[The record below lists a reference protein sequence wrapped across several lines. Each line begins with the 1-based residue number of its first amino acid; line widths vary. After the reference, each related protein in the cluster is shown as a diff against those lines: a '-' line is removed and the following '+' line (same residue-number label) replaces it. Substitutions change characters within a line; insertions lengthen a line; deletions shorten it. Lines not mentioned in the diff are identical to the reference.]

1 MPATDHTYSHPS
13 SADDDWPSEY
23 FPDQSEHISTIPA
36 IRHSHV
42 VSAPNNHASIRGLP
56 TRDADSPQCLD
67 GGRTEKKE
75 NDKSYIR
82 VPRMEPDSHF
92 YGTQSSLAPA
102 QRPCVPIP
110 FAKKLGHFPG
120 LMHRSSLF
128 SVGRADDEP
137 RGGEAKSQGGYDL
150 EVDGPA
156 LSMHDK
162 AVWEAL
168 VDIAKERDHDLSTP
182 LLTSL
187 SEIARKCGAE
197 FTGSRTTN
205 AVRNGLVRLSRVHLE
220 CTLAQLG
227 RVKGRLLANVQI
239 GSHGASVS
247 FDPALTSALLGSDLN
262 FHMNPDRRRL
272 LSGSLAQWMHDFL
285 STHTESRPL
294 TLKYIRE
301 LCGFPGDPKRF
312 PSALSVAMEELK
324 AKAPEL
330 VPMFVIDRKTRSGDY
345 WTILVTRGSESPK
358 FVGFKPDAAR
368 QEPRRGSHRGGV
380 AL

>member
-1 MPATDHTYSHPS
+1 M
-13 SADDDWPSEY
+13 
-23 FPDQSEHISTIPA
+23 
-36 IRHSHV
+36 
-42 VSAPNNHASIRGLP
+42 
-56 TRDADSPQCLD
+56 
-67 GGRTEKKE
+67 
-75 NDKSYIR
+75 
-82 VPRMEPDSHF
+82 
-92 YGTQSSLAPA
+92 APA

-110 FAKKLGHFPG
+110 FANKLGHFPG

-128 SVGRADDEP
+128 SVGRSDDEP

-205 AVRNGLVRLSRVHLE
+205 AVRNGLERLSRAHLE

-227 RVKGRLLANVQI
+227 RVHGRLLAAVEI

-262 FHMNPDRRRL
+262 FQMNPDRRRL
-272 LSGSLAQWMHDFL
+272 LSGTLAQWMHDFI
-285 STHTESRPL
+285 STHTETRPL
-294 TLKYIRE
+294 TLKYLRE
-301 LCGFPGDPKRF
+301 LCGFPGDSKRF
-312 PSALSVAMEELK
+312 PAALTAAMEELK

-330 VPMFVIDRKTRSGDY
+330 VTAFVIDKMTRSGDF
-345 WTILVTRGSESPK
+345 WTILVTRGTESPK
-358 FVGFKPDAAR
+358 FVGFKPQASS
-368 QEPRRGSHRGGV
+368 QQSGLRRRRGGV
-380 AL
+380 VL